1 MASHL
6 NTNYLRQH
14 NKLHKITLYKR
25 SKVLVLYIS
34 QGRIK
39 GGGQIG
45 LLPRGLY
52 NKGASTKNSK
62 KYYLRKHKYTVFV

>member
-14 NKLHKITLYKR
+14 KKLHKITRYKR

-39 GGGQIG
+39 GGQIG

-52 NKGASTKNSK
+52 N
-62 KYYLRKHKYTVFV
+62 